1 MFRYNTSTLIKGMAG
16 GATST
21 TFHNN
26 YFTQHDE
33 VLCSSTSF
41 ATSPQIPA
49 SAISRRAGDQKL
61 IIDLVWPY
69 GRYRV
74 PSRQYEINDVVVV
87 KWGPP
92 GFGAPHPQI
101 TRDLGLGGPHT
112 TRVMG
117 TP

>member
-1 MFRYNTSTLIKGMAG
+1 MSSILKDIFYYYSRLYPPTL
-16 GATST
+16 
-21 TFHNN
+21 
-26 YFTQHDE
+26 
-33 VLCSSTSF
+33 SSE
-41 ATSPQIPA
+41 A
-49 SAISRRAGDQKL
+49 SVVSEIFEQ
-61 IIDLVWPY
+61 Y
-69 GRYRV
+69 G
-74 PSRQYEINDVVVV
+74 VVV